1 MVKDILIAIQLMI
14 SAIYSLVMPDGL
26 TGLADS
32 TALEKYNRNEFRV
45 LIVPGH
51 DNDPSSGGAEFGGLR
66 EADLNVE
73 LSQELL
79 KVFNADQHFNT
90 QITRDKNNYIEPFLS
105 FFTNNREDI
114 LQFRTAAKANM
125 ESEIAADRIIR
136 IVTDRP
142 DTSEENAIKLY
153 GINKWA
159 TDNSIDLILHPHFND
174 YPGRYGDIAGEHS
187 GFALYIPEHQMPN
200 FLVSRGVAQPLF
212 EQLKKIFPVSNHPKE
227 KAGLVEDQEL
237 IAIGANTNL
246 KNDIASLIIEY
257 GYLYEPQWL
266 NPETRGVILK
276 ELAHQTYWGLKKYFG
291 EKGESLPGGKNPT
304 PYTWAN
310 ELSVGIKNNRDIM
323 ALQIA
328 LTKDG
333 LYPPPFL
340 YRNDCPISGTFGR
353 CTYRSLKNFQGKLGL
368 PQSGQ
373 VDGPTL
379 KKLNEVY
386 RFRLGELA
394 E

>member
-14 SAIYSLVMPDGL
+14 SAIYSLVIPDGI
-26 TGLADS
+26 TGFADT
-32 TALEKYNRNEFRV
+32 TALDKYNQNEFRI

-51 DNDPSSGGAEFGGLR
+51 DNDTSSGGAEFGGLR
-66 EADLNVE
+66 EADLNVDMSE
-73 LSQELL
+73 ELL
-79 KVFNADQHFNT
+79 KLFQADTHFRT
-90 QITRDKNNYIEPFLS
+90 QITRNKNNYLEPFLS
-105 FFTNNREDI
+105 FFTNNRENI
-114 LQFRTAAKANM
+114 LQFRAAAKANM
-125 ESEIAADRIIR
+125 EAQIAAGKIIR

-159 TDNSIDLILHPHFND
+159 ADNNIDLILHPHFND
-174 YPGRYGDIAGEHS
+174 YPGRYSDVVGKYS
-187 GFALYIPEHQMPN
+187 GLAMYIPEHQMPN
-200 FLVSRGVAQPLF
+200 FTISRGIAQPLLERF
-212 EQLKKIFPVSNHPKE
+212 KKFFPISNHPKE

-246 KNDIASLIIEY
+246 RSNISSIIIEY
-257 GYLYEPQWL
+257 GYLYEPQWM
-266 NPETRGVILK
+266 NPETRETILK
-276 ELAHQTYWGLKKYFG
+276 ELAYQTYAGVKKYFG
-291 EKGESLPGGKNPT
+291 ETGESLPGGKNPT
-304 PYTWAN
+304 PYVWRN
-310 ELSVGIKNNRDIM
+310 ELAVGLKNNKDVL

-340 YRNDCPISGTFGR
+340 YRNDCPLSGSFGR
-353 CTYRSLKNFQGKLGL
+353 CTYRSLKNFQGKFGL

-379 KKLNEVY
+379 KKLNEIY
-386 RFRLGELA
+386 KFRLGELA
-394 E
+394 D